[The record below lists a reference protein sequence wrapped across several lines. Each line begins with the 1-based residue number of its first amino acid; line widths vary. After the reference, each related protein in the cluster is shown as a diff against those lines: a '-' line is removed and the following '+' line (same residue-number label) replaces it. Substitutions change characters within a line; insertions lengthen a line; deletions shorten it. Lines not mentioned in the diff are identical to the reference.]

1 MLAFM
6 LKRAAIIPPLLMII
20 ITVSFFL
27 IRFAPGSPLARERA
41 APAEVRASLEQYYGL
56 DQPWHIQYTNY
67 LRRLAQF
74 DLGPSYKIPT
84 VTVDELIARSWPI
97 SAQLGLSAYAL
108 ALLVGIPL
116 GVLAAAHHRSLWD
129 VGLRSIA
136 LLGMSLPTFVIGPL
150 LILLFSLT
158 LLWLPPAGW
167 GDVRH
172 QILPAIT
179 LAAPYVAYIARLTR
193 SGVLDALAQEHI
205 RVARAKG
212 VRNSAVLWRH
222 ALRIGILP
230 VVSFSGPALA
240 FLLTGTV
247 VVERIFAIPGLG
259 NWFVQAS
266 FNRDYTLILGIVLV
280 VSTALL
286 LMNLVVD
293 IAYALLD
300 PRIRYDRQG

>member
-1 MLAFM
+1 
-6 LKRAAIIPPLLMII
+6 
-20 ITVSFFL
+20 
-27 IRFAPGSPLARERA
+27 
-41 APAEVRASLEQYYGL
+41 L

-116 GVLAAAHHRSLWD
+116 GVLAAAHHRSFWD

-222 ALRIGILP
+222 ALRTGILP